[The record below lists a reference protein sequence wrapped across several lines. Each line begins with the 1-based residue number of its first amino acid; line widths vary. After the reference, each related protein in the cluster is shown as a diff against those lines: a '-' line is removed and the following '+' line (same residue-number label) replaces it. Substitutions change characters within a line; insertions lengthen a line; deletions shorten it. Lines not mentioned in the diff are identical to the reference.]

1 MPSVERQSDCCHMS
15 EVFVLKVLSVLFA
28 YHTLNID

>member
-1 MPSVERQSDCCHMS
+1 MPSVERQSDCYHMS
-15 EVFVLKVLSVLFA
+15 KVFVLKVLSVLFA